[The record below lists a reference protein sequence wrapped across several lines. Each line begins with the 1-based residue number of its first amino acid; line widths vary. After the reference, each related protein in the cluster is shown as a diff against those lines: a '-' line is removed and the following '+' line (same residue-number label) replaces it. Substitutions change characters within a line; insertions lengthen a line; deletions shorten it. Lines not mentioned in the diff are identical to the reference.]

1 LSVNTL
7 KIGFEI
13 THQLRYLS
21 HRQIVKFFQRAFIRA
36 GIDICFSEG
45 FNPRPKMSLP
55 LPRSVGIITKDDLL
69 TIQVPSAGAKT
80 ADDYFAMLALQMP
93 MGCSLT
99 DAQLFNERVSFAPT
113 KAEYSFKMNAD
124 SVEKVHTAVGNFLGL
139 KLSGQPIFI
148 ERKSDEGK
156 VRKIDA
162 AFLIDDVKI
171 QDQAVIVTSL
181 ISNEAA
187 LRVEELLNL
196 LNIDH
201 CDLTAP
207 VERANVQWNK
217 K

>member
-1 LSVNTL
+1 MSVNTL

-69 TIQVPSAGAKT
+69 TIQVPASEKT
-80 ADDYFAMLALQMP
+80 AEDYLSMLAGQMP
-93 MGCSLT
+93 MGCSLA
-99 DAQLFNERVSFAPT
+99 DVQLFDGRVSFAPV
-113 KAEYSFKMNAD
+113 KAEYSFKINAD
-124 SVEKVHTAVGNFLGL
+124 SVEKVRSAVENFTGL
-139 KLSGQPIFI
+139 KSSSQPIFI

-156 VRKIDA
+156 TRKIDA
-162 AFLIDDVKI
+162 AFLIDDMKM
-171 QDQAVIVTSL
+171 QDEVVIVTSL
-181 ISNEAA
+181 ITNEAA

-196 LNIDH
+196 LNINH